1 MKTAAVLTATGA
13 AALLAAGSA
22 LAHPGHGIAQ
32 LGHLLTEPDH
42 LTAILLPLVI
52 GLGWLLWRY
61 FTRR

>member
-1 MKTAAVLTATGA
+1 MRLSGI
-13 AALLAAGSA
+13 LLLLPVEQA